1 MWKRHVTLAG
11 VAGLL
16 ALLIAFAAPTVGQV
30 PAGKDNPPV
39 VKDALGDKVAVPVE
53 PAVKIAPSKVVAVT
67 VYPNSALVT
76 REVEVPAGA
85 GNVEV
90 TVSPLPPTTI
100 NGSLYTESA
109 EGIRVLTTRF
119 RTRPILED
127 TREDVR
133 KLQDEL
139 RTLQLARE
147 KLEAEVKANQANA
160 MTINKMESYLQVT
173 TVQATEK
180 GVLNSDSAIAL
191 AKHIRESRLDSAR
204 ELVDLQQKIQINT
217 EKAEF
222 AQRKLKE
229 LSSGIV
235 RTERDAVLVLD
246 KTNAAAGKVRL
257 NYLVE
262 SASWVPRY
270 KFRTGAKGA
279 DPVQLEYLA
288 AVVQQSGED
297 WTGVKMTLSTAAPML
312 NAAPPELQRLMVN
325 VAPRTQQGALAKIPD
340 AMDLEEQ
347 GRSLRKK
354 AQMDLNEK
362 KQASGSGLVNTAAA
376 LDQSFELF
384 NPEAAMKRACALS
397 MQEGPSV
404 TYHLGTKFTVP
415 SRNDEHMLEVARLE
429 LPPEFYYK
437 ATPILSQH
445 VYKIAELSNKSPHVL
460 LPGDA
465 TMYNGSDF
473 VGQMNLPL
481 VAIGE
486 RFTVGF
492 GVDPQLQVQR
502 QMTDKG
508 RTTQGA
514 NQMLRYEYRLLVS
527 SLKPE
532 KVKLQVWDRLPVSE
546 NDAAVGVN
554 LVKADPALSTDALYL
569 REQRVNNLLRWDVEV
584 DPTMIG
590 EKALAIKYEFKMELD
605 SKMTINSFQTA
616 GVVGDAPAPPS
627 FAPNPAPATPT
638 SSGGAHPGADAA
650 MMTKVRAAMAK
661 LSPEDRAM
669 AETQKFCAI
678 DQDSLLGSTGPIL
691 KVMCKNQPVFLCCKG
706 CEAEAKAHPEETLVQ
721 LQKMMAR
728 MAKQK

>member
-1 MWKRHVTLAG
+1 MWKRPLTLLA

-16 ALLIAFAAPTVGQV
+16 GLLLAYAAPMLGQA
-30 PAGKDNPPV
+30 PAGKDSPTVSKEP
-39 VKDALGDKVAVPVE
+39 APVE
-53 PAVKIAPSKVVAVT
+53 KTSTPVDPAIKIAASRVVAVT
-67 VYPNSALVT
+67 VYPNNALVT
-76 REVEVPAGA
+76 REVEVPAGT
-85 GNVEV
+85 GNIEV
-90 TVSPLPPTTI
+90 TVSPLPPTTV
-100 NGSLYTESA
+100 NGSLYTEGTD
-109 EGIRVLTTRF
+109 GIRVLTTRF

-139 RTLQLARE
+139 KTLQLAKE

-204 ELVDLQQKIQINT
+204 ELVELQQKIQANQ
-217 EKAEF
+217 EKADF
-222 AQRKLKE
+222 AQRKLRE

-246 KTNAAAGKVRL
+246 KPNAAAGKVRL

-262 SASWVPRY
+262 AANWVPRY
-270 KFRTGAKGA
+270 KLRTGAKA
-279 DPVQLEYLA
+279 SDPVQLEYLA

-297 WTGVKMTLSTAAPML
+297 WSNVRMTLSTAAPML
-312 NAAPPELQRLMVN
+312 NSAPPELQKLQVN
-325 VAPRTQQGALAKIPD
+325 VTPRPQGGVATAQQPS

-384 NPEAAMKRACALS
+384 NPDAAMKRACLLS

-404 TYHLGTKFTVP
+404 TYHLATKMTVP
-415 SRNDEHMLEVARLE
+415 SRNDEHMLEVTRLDL
-429 LPPEFYYK
+429 LPEYYYK

-445 VYKIAELSNKSPHVL
+445 VYRIAELTNKSPYVL
-460 LPGDA
+460 LAGDA

-481 VAIGE
+481 VAVGE

-492 GVDPQLQVQR
+492 GIDPQLQVQR
-502 QMTDKG
+502 QMIDKS

-514 NQMLRYEYRLLVS
+514 NQLLRYEYRLLVS
-527 SLKPE
+527 SLKNE

-554 LVKADPALSTDALYL
+554 LVKTTPELSTDALYL
-569 REQRVNNLLRWDVEV
+569 REQRVNNLLRWDVDV
-584 DPTMIG
+584 DPSMNG
-590 EKALAIKYEFKMELD
+590 EKAMAIKYEFKMELD
-605 SKMTINSFQTA
+605 SKMTITSFQTA
-616 GVVGDAPAPPS
+616 GVFGNQPENAPAP
-627 FAPNPAPATPT
+627 APLTR
-638 SSGGAHPGADAA
+638 GGAHPGADAA
-650 MMTKVRAAMAK
+650 EQAKIRREMAK
-661 LSPEDRAM
+661 LSADDRRL
-669 AETQKFCAI
+669 AEQQLFCAV
-678 DQDSLLGSTGPIL
+678 DQESLLGSTGPIL

-706 CEAEAKAHPEETLVQ
+706 CEAEAKAHPDETLVQ
-721 LQKMMAR
+721 LQKLMAR
-728 MAKQK
+728 LAKQRQP